1 MIHIK
6 LTYLLFAF
14 FLIEG
19 CKNSNNKPITTYS
32 STDPAESIKN
42 LQLNS
47 LVRAVQSAI
56 IPSYQDWVLYEH
68 GTYIIIDHIDSIDN
82 VLTHCNEL
90 LKQHMIHLT
99 DETKSYSITELT
111 QVQGWSVFGKG
122 YGIYTYVNP
131 TSIKDDPTMSEIVN
145 NAVYNRSKD
154 QESLKIICISSKNGL
169 NMFKD

>member
-1 MIHIK
+1 M
-6 LTYLLFAF
+6 FAF
-14 FLIEG
+14 FLLTG
-19 CKNSNNKPITTYS
+19 CEDRKHNPDVSYS
-32 STDPAESIKN
+32 QTAPAESTKY
-42 LQLNS
+42 LQINS

-68 GTYIIIDHIDSIDN
+68 GTYIIIDHIDSVDN
-82 VLTHCNEL
+82 VVQHCNAL
-90 LKQHMIHLT
+90 LKKHTIQLT
-99 DETKSYSITELT
+99 DDTKSYSITELT

-169 NMFKD
+169 NMLMD

>member
-1 MIHIK
+1 M
-6 LTYLLFAF
+6 FAF
-14 FLIEG
+14 FLLTG
-19 CKNSNNKPITTYS
+19 CEDRKHKTDVSYS
-32 STDPAESIKN
+32 QTNPAESTKN
-42 LQLNS
+42 LQINS

-68 GTYIIIDHIDSIDN
+68 GTYIIIDHIDSVDN
-82 VLTHCNEL
+82 VVQHCNDL
-90 LKQHMIHLT
+90 LKKHTIQLT
-99 DETKSYSITELT
+99 DDTKSYSITELT

-169 NMFKD
+169 NMLMD